1 MLTPAQREEF
11 DERGFVQLAGA
22 FPADAAAAMEDRVWS
37 ALDSRFGVSR
47 ADRSS
52 WKLPL
57 ALELQGLKKHSVFRA
72 IGSPTTVA
80 ALDDLLGEDRWRIPT
95 HWGQFLVTFPDENAQ
110 AWTVPHRIWH
120 TDWAYAAPPEGPFGA
135 FVFSFISQVATGQ
148 GGTLVVEGS
157 PRVIRHFVAGRP
169 QVAKQKM
176 KVTRKVLMNSDP
188 WLKALASEEDDS
200 DRVERFMRLGSRVGD
215 VRVRVVEL
223 TGEPGDIVI
232 GHPWLLHSGSPNC
245 GERPRFMRVQR
256 IRTAR

>member
-1 MLTPAQREEF
+1 
-11 DERGFVQLAGA
+11 
-22 FPADAAAAMEDRVWS
+22 
-37 ALDSRFGVSR
+37 
-47 ADRSS
+47 
-52 WKLPL
+52 
-57 ALELQGLKKHSVFRA
+57 
-72 IGSPTTVA
+72 
-80 ALDDLLGEDRWRIPT
+80 
-95 HWGQFLVTFPDENAQ
+95 VTFPDESAE

-120 TDWAYAAPPEGPFGA
+120 TDWPYAARPEGPFGA

-200 DRVERFMRLGSRVGD
+200 DRVERFMRMGSRVGD